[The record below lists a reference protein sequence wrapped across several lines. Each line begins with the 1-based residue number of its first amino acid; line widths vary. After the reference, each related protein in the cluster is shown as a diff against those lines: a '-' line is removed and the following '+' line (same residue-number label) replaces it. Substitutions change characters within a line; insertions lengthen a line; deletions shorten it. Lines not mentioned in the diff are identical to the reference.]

1 MSQSQ
6 PTPPQLILRF
16 FRMYCNPLLV
26 EAIEGDLVE
35 RFEIRAS
42 KKGHKKAKRLFIKDV
57 VQLFR
62 PEIIRPITGTQKLN
76 ELGMFKNNI
85 VVAKRQLLR
94 HKMYSTIKIG
104 GFALGIAVCLLISL
118 FIKNELSYDKHIP
131 NHENLYRVLNNYKL
145 DGDIIRW
152 TWFAPPFA
160 QAIQDDFPEVSL
172 AGRTL
177 EGNGFGAGKTNI
189 RIEGEMQ
196 NHYEGDFIY
205 ADQQIL
211 DLFQFDMV
219 HGNLKEALAQ
229 PNTLVMTR
237 KKAEKLF
244 PEENPVGKTV
254 YINDNTD
261 RPFKITGVLEDLP
274 STGFFQFD
282 FLWTLS
288 GREFWDGEQASWESQ
303 NYQVYVRVNPGTD
316 IESLNSRL
324 SEIGTKYI
332 LPVEKRNGN
341 PNAEEEMKNMSF
353 SLQPVTDIYLHSTDI
368 SDPYR
373 KSDIKYI
380 WIFGIIAA
388 FILGLACIN
397 FINLST
403 AKSANRAKE
412 VGLRKTIGSY
422 RSHLITQFLTESILY
437 SLLSFGIAIGIAS
450 LVMPYFNELAGKSLE
465 LPWTELWFIPTLAIS
480 AIIIGVIAGLYPAF
494 YLSSFKPALVL
505 KGKLSMGSKSSRLRN
520 ALVVFQFTA
529 SIVLIIGTFVV
540 YQQMEFILN
549 TNTGFDKEQV
559 IQVRGTGF
567 LGDQTTPFK
576 NELLK
581 ISEVSNVSVS
591 SYLPIRSTS
600 RNGNTWWKD
609 GRTKIDAG
617 ITGQNWEVDEDY
629 IATLGLELLEG
640 RNLDR
645 TISSDTSAMIINQE
659 MAKKLGIIDN
669 PIGQKITN
677 RASNRM
683 VWTVVGLIQD
693 FNFEDLR
700 APIRPLAMRLNYGAN
715 IASIKMNGE
724 NIASTLSQI
733 QGVWEEIA
741 PNQPFVYEFMDQSFA
756 KMYANVKQIRNILTS
771 FAVLAIIIA
780 CLGLF
785 GLSVFM
791 VEQRSKE
798 ISVRMVLGAKV
809 TQVVSMLSFNFMK
822 PILVALLLATPIA
835 WYMMNEWL
843 SDFEYKIGLSVQLF
857 VLAGL
862 SALLIALITISFQS
876 LKAAFTSPVQ
886 GLRNE

>member
-1 MSQSQ
+1 MSQTS

-16 FRMYCNPLLV
+16 FRMYCDPHMV
-26 EAIEGDLVE
+26 EDIEGDLVE

-42 KKGHKKAKRLFIKDV
+42 KNGHKKARQLFIKDV
-57 VQLFR
+57 LQLCR
-62 PEIIRPITGTQKLN
+62 PGIIRPITGTQKLN
-76 ELGMFKNNI
+76 KLGMFKNNI

-104 GFALGIAVCLLISL
+104 GFALGIAVCLLITL

-131 NHENLYRVLNNYKL
+131 DHQNLYRVLNNYEL
-145 DGDIIRW
+145 DGNVIRW

-160 QAIQDDFPEVSL
+160 QAIQDDFPEVTL

-189 RIEGEMQ
+189 RIEGDLQ
-196 NHYEGDFIY
+196 NYYEGDFIY

-211 DLFQFDMV
+211 DLFQFEMV
-219 HGNLKEALAQ
+219 RGNLKEALAQ

-237 KKAEKLF
+237 KKADKLF
-244 PEENPVGKTV
+244 PDENPIGKTV
-254 YINDNTD
+254 YINGNTN
-261 RPFKITGVLEDLP
+261 RPFKISGVLEDLP

-288 GREFWDGEQASWESQ
+288 GQEFWDGEQASWESQ

-316 IESLNSRL
+316 IASLNSRL

-332 LPVEKRNGN
+332 LPIEKRNGN
-341 PNAEEEMKNMSF
+341 PNAEEEMKKMSF
-353 SLQPVTDIYLHSTDI
+353 SLQPVTDIYLNSTDI

-397 FINLST
+397 FVNLST

-450 LVMPYFNELAGKSLE
+450 LAMPYFNQLANKSLV
-465 LPWTELWFIPTLAIS
+465 LPWAELWFIPTLLVS
-480 AIIIGVIAGLYPAF
+480 ALIIGIIAGLYPAF
-494 YLSSFKPALVL
+494 YLSSFKPAQVL

-520 ALVVFQFTA
+520 SLVVFQFTA

-567 LGDQTTPFK
+567 LGDQTSPFK
-576 NELLK
+576 NELIK
-581 ISEVSNVSVS
+581 ISDVSNVSVS
-591 SYLPIRSTS
+591 SYLPIASTS

-609 GRTKIDAG
+609 GKTKIDAG

-629 IATLGLELLEG
+629 LATLGLKLIEG
-640 RNLDR
+640 RNFDR
-645 TISSDTSAMIINQE
+645 AMRSDTSAMIINRE
-659 MAKKLGIIDN
+659 MAKTLGIIDN

-677 RASNRM
+677 RASNRN
-683 VWTVVGLIQD
+683 VWTVIGLIED
-693 FNFEDLR
+693 FNFEDLT

-715 IASIKMNGE
+715 IASIKMSGE

-733 QGVWEEIA
+733 EAVWEEVA

-771 FAVLAIIIA
+771 FAILAIIIA

-809 TQVVSMLSFNFMK
+809 TQVVSMLSINFMK
-822 PILVALLLATPIA
+822 PIVLALIIATPIA
-835 WYMMNEWL
+835 WYMMNQWL
-843 SDFEYKIGLSVQLF
+843 NDFEYNIGLSVQLF
-857 VLAGL
+857 VLAGI

-876 LKAAFTSPVQ
+876 LKAAFTSPVE

>member
-1 MSQSQ
+1 M
-6 PTPPQLILRF
+6 LRF
-16 FRMYCNPLLV
+16 FRMYCNPHLV
-26 EAIEGDLVE
+26 EDIEGDLVE

-42 KKGHKKAKRLFIKDV
+42 KKGQKKAKQLFIKDV
-57 VQLFR
+57 FQLFR
-62 PEIIRPITGTQKLN
+62 PGIIRPITGTQKLN
-76 ELGMFKNNI
+76 QYGMLKNNMVI
-85 VVAKRQLLR
+85 AKRQLLR

-104 GFALGIAVCLLISL
+104 GFAIGIAVCLLITL

-131 NHENLYRVLNNYKL
+131 DHENLYRVVNNYNR
-145 DGDIIRW
+145 DGEIIRF

-160 QAIQDDFPEVSL
+160 QAIQDDFPEVTL
-172 AGRTL
+172 AGRTN
-177 EGNGFGAGKTNI
+177 EGNNFGAGKNNI
-189 RIEGEMQ
+189 RIEGDLQ
-196 NHYEGDFIY
+196 NRYEGDFIY

-211 DLFQFDMV
+211 DLFKFEMV
-219 HGNLKEALAQ
+219 YGNISEALAQ

-237 KKAEKLF
+237 KKADKLF
-244 PEENPVGKTV
+244 PGENPVGKTV

-261 RPFKITGVLEDLP
+261 RPFKIGGVLEDLP
-274 STGFFQFD
+274 TTGFFQFD
-282 FLWTLS
+282 FLWTLT

-303 NYQVYVRVNPGTD
+303 NYQVFVKVNPGTD
-316 IESLNSRL
+316 IQELNPRL

-353 SLQPVTDIYLHSTDI
+353 SLQPVTDIYLKSPDI
-368 SDPYR
+368 NDVYQ

-437 SLLSFGIAIGIAS
+437 SLLSFVIAIGIAS
-450 LVMPYFNELAGKSLE
+450 LALPYFNQLAGKELA
-465 LPWTELWFIPTLAIS
+465 LPWSELWFVPAMFFSSVL
-480 AIIIGVIAGLYPAF
+480 IGVIAGLYPAF
-494 YLSSFKPALVL
+494 YLSSFKPAAVL
-505 KGKLSMGSKSSRLRN
+505 KGKLSMGSKSGKLRN

-540 YQQMEFILN
+540 YQQMDFILN
-549 TNTGFDKEQV
+549 TKTGFDKEQV
-559 IQVRGTGF
+559 IQLRNTQAIRNQP
-567 LGDQTTPFK
+567 DNFK
-576 NELLK
+576 AELLK
-581 ISEVSNVSVS
+581 TPEITSISISD
-591 SYLPIRSTS
+591 YLPIAGTA

-617 ITGQNWEVDEDY
+617 KAGQNWEIDHDY
-629 IATLGLELLEG
+629 IKTLGITLIQG
-640 RNLDR
+640 RNFDR
-645 TISSDTSAMIINQE
+645 EMRTDSASIIINQT
-659 MAKKLGIIDN
+659 MAQELGIQDN
-669 PIGQKITN
+669 PLGAKLTN
-677 RASNRM
+677 RSSNRNI
-683 VWTVVGLIQD
+683 WTVIGIVED
-693 FNFEDLR
+693 FNYDLLTTPVR
-700 APIRPLAMRLNYGAN
+700 ALAMRLGNSPSTT
-715 IASIKMNGE
+715 SILVDSQNMAATLGE
-724 NIASTLSQI
+724 I
-733 QGVWEEIA
+733 QEVWEEMA
-741 PNQPFVYEFMDQSFA
+741 PNQPFIYEFMDQSFA
-756 KMYANVKQIRNILTS
+756 KMYVGVERIRNILTS

-798 ISVRMVLGAKV
+798 ISVRLVLGAKIS
-809 TQVVSMLSFNFMK
+809 QVVGMLSFNFMK
-822 PILVALLLATPIA
+822 PIILALILATPIA

-843 SDFEYKIGLSVQLF
+843 NDFEYKIGMSIQLF
-857 VLAGL
+857 VFAGV
-862 SALLIALITISFQS
+862 SALLIALLTISFQS
-876 LKAAFTSPVQ
+876 LKAAFTSPAQ

>member
-1 MSQSQ
+1 
-6 PTPPQLILRF
+6 
-16 FRMYCNPLLV
+16 
-26 EAIEGDLVE
+26 
-35 RFEIRAS
+35 
-42 KKGHKKAKRLFIKDV
+42 
-57 VQLFR
+57 
-62 PEIIRPITGTQKLN
+62 
-76 ELGMFKNNI
+76 MFKNNI

>member
-1 MSQSQ
+1 MTQS
-6 PTPPQLILRF
+6 TPSPPKLLLRF
-16 FRMYCNPLLV
+16 FRLYCNPQLV

-35 RFEIRAS
+35 RFEIRAL
-42 KKGHKKAKRLFIKDV
+42 KKGQKKAKQLFIKDV
-57 VQLFR
+57 IQLFR
-62 PEIIRPITGTQKLN
+62 PGIIRPITGAQKLN
-76 ELGMFKNNI
+76 KFGMLKNNMVI
-85 VVAKRQLLR
+85 AKRQLLR

-104 GFALGIAVCLLISL
+104 GFAIGIAVCLLITL

-131 NHENLYRVLNNYKL
+131 GHENLYRVVNNYNME
-145 DGDIIRW
+145 GNIIRF

-160 QAIQDDFPEVSL
+160 QAIQDDFPEVTL
-172 AGRTL
+172 AGRTN
-177 EGNGFGAGKTNI
+177 EGNNFGAGKNNI
-189 RIEGEMQ
+189 RIEGDMQ

-211 DLFQFDMV
+211 DLFQFKMV
-219 HGNLKEALAQ
+219 YGNLEEALAQ

-244 PEENPVGKTV
+244 PGENPVGRTV

-261 RPFKITGVLEDLP
+261 RPYKIGGVLEDLP

-282 FLWTLS
+282 FLWTLT
-288 GREFWDGEQASWESQ
+288 GREFWNGEQASWESQ
-303 NYQVYVRVNPGTD
+303 NYQVYVRLNPGTD
-316 IESLNSRL
+316 IEALNPRL

-353 SLQPVTDIYLHSTDI
+353 SLEPVTDIYLKSQDI
-368 SDPYR
+368 SDPYQ

-380 WIFGIIAA
+380 WIFGVIAA

-412 VGLRKTIGSY
+412 VGLRKTIGSQK
-422 RSHLITQFLTESILY
+422 SHLITQFLTESILY
-437 SLLSFGIAIGIAS
+437 SLLSFIIAIGIAS
-450 LVMPYFNELAGKSLE
+450 VVLPYFNQLAGKALT
-465 LPWTELWFIPTLAIS
+465 LPWSELWFIPTMFFSSVL
-480 AIIIGVIAGLYPAF
+480 IGVVAGLYPAF
-494 YLSSFKPALVL
+494 YLSSFRPAAVL
-505 KGKLSMGSKSSRLRN
+505 KGKLSMGSKSSKLRN

-540 YQQMEFILN
+540 YQQMEYILN
-549 TNTGFDKEQV
+549 AQTGFNKEQV
-559 IQVRGTGF
+559 IQLRNTQVI
-567 LGDQTTPFK
+567 GDQPDNFK

-581 ISEVSNVSVS
+581 TPEISSVTIS
-591 SYLPIRSTS
+591 DYLPISGTA
-600 RNGNTWWKD
+600 RNGNMWWKD
-609 GRTKIDAG
+609 GRTKVDAG
-617 ITGQNWEVDEDY
+617 SSGQNWEIDY
-629 IATLGLELLEG
+629 DYLKTLGMNLLQG
-640 RNLDR
+640 RNFDR
-645 TISSDTSAMIINQE
+645 EMRTDTSAIIINE
-659 MAKKLGIIDN
+659 KMAEALGIQDN
-669 PIGQKITN
+669 PIGAKITN
-677 RASNRM
+677 RSSNRV
-683 VWTVVGLIQD
+683 VWTVIGLVED
-693 FNFEDLR
+693 FNFDLLT
-700 APIRPLAMRLNYGAN
+700 APVRPLAMRLGNAPSTT
-715 IASIKMNGE
+715 SILVNTQDMAATIGD
-724 NIASTLSQI
+724 I
-733 QGVWEEIA
+733 QKVWEEMA
-741 PNQPFVYEFMDQSFA
+741 PNQPFIYEFMDQNFA
-756 KMYANVKQIRNILTS
+756 QMYVGVERIRNILTS
-771 FAVLAIIIA
+771 FAMLAIIIA

-798 ISVRMVLGAKV
+798 ISVRLVLGAKV

-822 PILVALLLATPIA
+822 PIFLALILATPIA

-843 SDFEYKIGLSVQLF
+843 NDFEYKISMNIQLF
-857 VLAGL
+857 VFAGI